1 MCIRNIQGMVLD
13 VDGVLTDGRLYFAEA
28 GEVTK
33 AFHVHDGTAIKNWQR
48 RGRKI
53 AFLSGRSSPIVA
65 ARARDLG
72 VVDVVQGRED
82 KLEPFLELVKAWSLT
97 PEQVCYVGDDTADL
111 PPMRASGFAVA
122 VANAASDVKA
132 IADHV
137 TLACGGAGAVREIVD
152 YLLSDSETK

>member
-1 MCIRNIQGMVLD
+1 MDLRNIQGMVLD
-13 VDGVLTDGRLYFAEA
+13 VDGVLTDGRIYIAEA
-28 GEVTK
+28 GEILK

-48 RGRKI
+48 HGRKI

-72 VVDVVQGRED
+72 VEDVVQGRED
-82 KLEPFLELVKAWSLT
+82 KLEPFLELVKAWSLK
-97 PEQVCYVGDDTADL
+97 PVQVCYVGDDTADL

-132 IADHV
+132 IANHV
-137 TLACGGAGAVREIVD
+137 TQARGGAGAVREIVD
-152 YLLSDSETK
+152 YLLNHSETK

>member
-1 MCIRNIQGMVLD
+1 MVLD
-13 VDGVLTDGRLYFAEA
+13 VDGVLTEGRLYFAEA
-28 GEVTK
+28 GEIMK

-72 VVDVVQGRED
+72 VEDVVQGRED
-82 KLEPFLELVKAWSLT
+82 KLEPFLELVRAWALT

-111 PPMRASGFAVA
+111 PPMRARVFSFSFAP
-122 VANAASDVKA
+122 SPSYVKA
-132 IADHV
+132 IANHV
-137 TLACGGAGAVREIVD
+137 TQARGGAGAVREIVD
-152 YLLSDSETK
+152 YLLNHSETK

>member
-1 MCIRNIQGMVLD
+1 MVLD

-28 GEVTK
+28 GEITK
-33 AFHVHDGTAIKNWQR
+33 AFYVHDGTAIKNWQR

-72 VVDVVQGRED
+72 VADVVQGRED
-82 KLEPFLELVKAWSLT
+82 KLEPFLELVKAWSLE
-97 PEQVCYVGDDTADL
+97 PGQVCYVGDDTADL
-111 PPMRASGFAVA
+111 LPMRASGFAVA

-132 IADHV
+132 IANHV
-137 TLACGGAGAVREIVD
+137 TQACGGAGAVREIVD
-152 YLLSDSETK
+152 YLLNHSETK